1 MIKGEKQKRIEA
13 RTRSSF
19 HQYFI
24 LPQLPGGGFKDL
36 QCPRWW
42 KWLQNDS
49 EPPSAP
55 TGNVKR
61 SPAARIYTS
70 ALRLSEFGPAKL
82 WGSERVLYFRRCWH
96 NLQPFFLFWNT
107 IPRHS
112 RNAIFVKVTK
122 NPFTTKAVSSARK
135 VPRLNHGQRWK
146 FQVGKPTGA
155 KIAVQKLATHRWHG
169 WINSPKFH
177 GFKKHPEFS
186 NPWTIDMCFFL
197 HKGSHQEKS
206 SRKEDI
212 SATPPPR
219 QRSRSR
225 QSVCNLVS
233 DTPRPKLNEK
243 KIDEF
248 KPMNPSCHKLLPIR
262 SEYESRAC
270 DSWA

>member
-1 MIKGEKQKRIEA
+1 MNSSVSKSFFYPQFLASAIAETSWIRTRPVGCSSRSRWLGGFNAWVLFVKWVFHFPCAVIKGEKQKKIEA

-19 HQYFI
+19 NQYFI
-24 LPQLPGGGFKDL
+24 IPQLPGGGGFKDL

-49 EPPSAP
+49 QPPSAP

-82 WGSERVLYFRRCWH
+82 WGSERVLYFREM
-96 NLQPFFLFWNT
+96 LAQLATLFPFWKT

-122 NPFTTKAVSSARK
+122 NPFTTKAGSSARK

-177 GFKKHPEFS
+177 GY
-186 NPWTIDMCFFL
+186 N
-197 HKGSHQEKS
+197 KGGS
-206 SRKEDI
+206 
-212 SATPPPR
+212 
-219 QRSRSR
+219 
-225 QSVCNLVS
+225 
-233 DTPRPKLNEK
+233 
-243 KIDEF
+243 
-248 KPMNPSCHKLLPIR
+248 
-262 SEYESRAC
+262 
-270 DSWA
+270 